1 MTERQDNERFV
12 PHRSSFLSF
21 ALCRYSHLLVYY
33 VTEIIGESRLLPYC
47 LKKWGLEEQRMM
59 EAGFTRVFRTI
70 PLMLIVVLFCPFVY
84 GKVIYVDDD
93 AGADYETIQAGIDA
107 AEYGDTISVA
117 PGTYYENIALKN
129 GVNLLGAGADATIID
144 ANGYGDVV
152 DARAN
157 DVTISGFTLRNSG
170 ENDSGHMNCGVY
182 IWGSYAPII
191 RNNIIVHSN
200 HGIGLWYGANPEVR
214 NNIIKNNFNGIYI
227 YGSEE
232 SPSNPVII
240 NNTIVN
246 NEIDG
251 ITLRVMVSPVI
262 VNNIITGHTYGINH
276 NFVTGSPILNYNNL
290 WHNDVNYMRDNGV
303 DDTLAGPGSIS
314 VDPCFAEPGYWAD
327 VNDPNIVVEPNDPNA
342 AWVDSDY
349 HLKSQTGRWDPAGES
364 WVIDYLSSD
373 CIDAGDPNSPVAFEP
388 LPNGDRI
395 NMGAYGGTPQ
405 ASLSLSTAVANGIII
420 DQQLNAAGQGYT
432 VVRLY
437 GSHYEMGYAHGDLL
451 ADYIVKTAEETKELL
466 GGWYSVLRIVM
477 AGSVWK
483 PAEIEQELDGMV
495 EALAEKYPA
504 AGINKLDLKMFNAIG
519 DLSYAC
525 RSHTCWGRYVE
536 EPIKTLST
544 RRLDFPTPIGSLNHH
559 VLFVYVPDDGSAR
572 WVNLGFPGMVTAAQ
586 GVNEFGTL
594 VSLHDYQSSGADISS
609 GRMPRMIACRYA
621 LTYLPGSDLSNQLGD
636 VFAELQNYELMTG
649 TFLNYYAPEG
659 FGGVMICN
667 PNRTGP
673 DFYDL
678 RTPQNVWHHGEAMI
692 TTNQWTDGTYTPSD
706 ENFGADVYYN
716 DETPKTQESHWSLVD
731 PAGGQ
736 EGFQRLSV
744 AYRGKGDMTIW
755 ADGRIDGIGRT
766 PRLEY
771 EWSELFGPYEQ
782 DYQYEQDEAA
792 GLVEPAESLAISA
805 K

>member
-1 MTERQDNERFV
+1 
-12 PHRSSFLSF
+12 
-21 ALCRYSHLLVYY
+21 
-33 VTEIIGESRLLPYC
+33 
-47 LKKWGLEEQRMM
+47 
-59 EAGFTRVFRTI
+59 
-70 PLMLIVVLFCPFVY
+70 MLIVVFFCPFVY

-93 AGADYETIQAGIDA
+93 AQADYESIQAGIDA
-107 AEYGDTISVA
+107 AEYGDTVSVA
-117 PGTYYENIALKN
+117 PGTYYENIVLKN
-129 GVNLLGAGADATIID
+129 GINLSGAGADVTIID

-157 DVTISGFTLRNSG
+157 DVTIRGFTLRNSG
-170 ENDSGHMNCGVY
+170 QFDLRHMNCGVY
-182 IWGSYAPII
+182 VDGSYAPVI
-191 RNNIIVHSN
+191 RNNVIANNKI
-200 HGIGLWYGANPEVR
+200 GIGVWDGANPDVR
-214 NNIIKNNFNGIYI
+214 NNIIKNNYDGFYI

-232 SPSNPVII
+232 SPSNPAII

-246 NEIDG
+246 NETSG

-262 VNNIITGHTYGINH
+262 VNNIIAGHTNGINH
-276 NFVTGSPILNYNNL
+276 NYVTGSPTISYNNL
-290 WHNDVNYMRDNGV
+290 WHNNVNYLRDNSV

-314 VDPCFAEPGYWAD
+314 VDPCFAESGYWAD
-327 VNDPNIVVEPNDPNA
+327 VNDPNTVVEPNDPNA
-342 AWVDSDY
+342 MWVDGDF
-349 HLKSQTGRWDPAGES
+349 HLKSQSGHWEPAIES
-364 WVIDYLSSD
+364 WIQDDVTSS
-373 CIDAGDPNSPVAFEP
+373 CIDTGDPNIAVGLEP
-388 LPNGDRI
+388 LPNGGGI
-395 NMGAYGGTPQ
+395 NMGAYGGTSQ
-405 ASLSLSTAVANGIII
+405 ASLSLSTAVANGVII

-437 GSHYEMGYAHGDLL
+437 GSYYEMGYAHGDLL

-466 GGWYSVLRIVM
+466 GGLYSLIRIVM

-495 EALAEKYPA
+495 DALAEKYPA
-504 AGINKLDLKMFNAIG
+504 AGISKLDLKLFNAIG

-536 EPIKTLST
+536 APIKTLST

-572 WVNLGFPGMVTAAQ
+572 WVNLGCPGMVASAH

-594 VSLHDYQSSGADISS
+594 VSLHDYESWGADISI

-621 LTYLPGSDLSNQLGD
+621 LTYLPSSDLSSQLSD
-636 VFAELQNYELMTG
+636 VFAELQKYEIMTG

-659 FGGVMICN
+659 CGGVMTCN
-667 PNRTGP
+667 PNRAGP

-678 RTPQNVWHHGEAMI
+678 RTPQNTWHHGEAMI
-692 TTNQWTDGTYTPSD
+692 TTNRWTDGTYTPSD
-706 ENFGADVYYN
+706 EDFGADEYYN
-716 DETPKTQESHWSLVD
+716 DESPKTHESHWSLVD
-731 PAGGQ
+731 PVDSQDGL
-736 EGFQRLSV
+736 QRLSV

-771 EWSELFGPYEQ
+771 EWYELFGPYEQ
-782 DYQYEQDEAA
+782 DEAA
-792 GLVEPAESLAISA
+792 GFAEPTESLVLSWGLRRKASLTGLTESA
-805 K
+805 KQERAGLFPVLEGTY